1 MQAILAM
8 LKLPF
13 TLVGR
18 ALGWLT
24 AASAAR
30 QLAAVVALFEVL
42 IVVLAAVVVWIE
54 GERAILQAWWTP
66 GKGIALIGLLL
77 FIPWL
82 AYRAARLWFERQ
94 GGRWPDIAAGWDAA
108 RAEMARQQI
117 VLHEAPVFLVLGTDG
132 GDVERG
138 LFGDTRAPL
147 LVTQSPAGSGP
158 LHVFANHD
166 AVFIC
171 LSGAGQAAVMAR
183 RLATSDA
190 AGTAAVGP
198 LPLQERRQAT
208 DRLEFFC
215 DLLVTAR
222 RPLAPINGLLVV
234 ATLPVSRL
242 AEAESDAFGQVV
254 GDDLTVVVRNLG
266 VRAPVT
272 FVSATL
278 QDDPAVGELLAR
290 LAPADRAAAAGVAF
304 PPGLAATPSHLLD
317 LAANA
322 AGPLVDRLV
331 TLVLEP
337 RRMNDQPANRDLVG
351 MLCRLGLIVNQQ
363 LARVLSQAFSPEL
376 RGADPRASTPL
387 LAGVAV
393 VAASSNPDRRAFVR
407 GLIDRVVSLQGELEW
422 TPESLLAD
430 VWASRV
436 ARVLGVLTVALAT
449 AVAALLWWKLSR

>member
-1 MQAILAM
+1 MQAILAI
-8 LKLPF
+8 LKLPL
-13 TLVGR
+13 TVMGR
-18 ALGWLT
+18 ALGWFT
-24 AASAAR
+24 SASAAR
-30 QLAAVVALFEVL
+30 QLAAVVVLFELL

-66 GKGIALIGLLL
+66 GKGIALLGLLL

-94 GGRWPDIAAGWDAA
+94 GGRWPDIAAAWDAA
-108 RAEMARQQI
+108 QAEMARQQV

-138 LFGDTRAPL
+138 LFADTRTPL
-147 LVTQSPAGSGP
+147 LVTQSPAGAGP

-166 AVFIC
+166 GVFIC
-171 LSGAGQAAVMAR
+171 LSGAGQAAVVTR
-183 RLATSDA
+183 RLAAPDA
-190 AGTAAVGP
+190 AGATVVGP

-242 AEAESDAFGQVV
+242 AESESDAFGQTV
-254 GDDLTVVVRNLG
+254 GDDLSVIVRSLG

-278 QDDPAVGELLAR
+278 QDDPAIGELLAR
-290 LAPADRAAAAGVAF
+290 LSPVDRAAAAGVAF
-304 PPGLAATPSHLLD
+304 PPGLPPTPMHLLD
-317 LAANA
+317 LAANV

-337 RRMNDQPANRDLVG
+337 RRMNEQPANRDLVG

-363 LARVLSQAFSPEL
+363 MARVLSAAFSAES
-376 RGADPRASTPL
+376 RGAESRASAPL

-393 VAASSNPDRRAFVR
+393 VAASSNSDRRAFVR

-422 TPESLLAD
+422 TPESLVAD
-430 VWASRV
+430 VWAGRL
-436 ARVLGVLTVALAT
+436 ARVLGAVTVALAT
-449 AVAALLWWKLSR
+449 TVAGLLWWKLSR